1 MNAASAVAIDDRL
14 AGHGGRLCVARAL
27 HPQAPQPW
35 IDLSTGINPKPYPAP
50 RASSSSRARLP
61 EPQELRALEE
71 VAARAFGVAEQDCV
85 VAVGGSE
92 AALRLMPY
100 VLQVDRAAIVGP
112 TYSSHEDAW
121 RKAGSCVDV
130 VERTHGLLIPS
141 SPHPNPP
148 PLRRGGSQLIDI
160 PLNSQPRPFPCE
172 AGEGQDGGAGFNH
185 PHPRCAWMHEWRE
198 RRDAQERPPLRQGAG
213 RQVITVVNPNN
224 PDGAVLHRDRL
235 LALHDQLAQHDGYLV
250 VDEAFADAA
259 PACSVASLA
268 GSKRYPRLLV
278 LRSFG
283 KFYGL
288 AGLRLGFVIAAPGIA
303 QRFRSLLGDWP
314 VTADAIAAGCAA
326 YADAAWGERTRARLQ
341 SAAHS
346 LDALLV
352 RSGFTLVGGTSLF
365 RLARSNTAGRCFERL
380 LDAGILVRP
389 FDHDATLLRFGLPYG
404 APAWQRL
411 TRALGAEA

>member
-50 RASSSSRARLP
+50 RASSSARARLP

-172 AGEGQDGGAGFNH
+172 AD
-185 PHPRCAWMHEWRE
+185 
-198 RRDAQERPPLRQGAG
+198 

-224 PDGAVLHRDRL
+224 PDGAELHRDRL

>member
-50 RASSSSRARLP
+50 RANSSARARLP
-61 EPQELRALEE
+61 EPQELRALEQ

-130 VERTHGLLIPS
+130 VERTHGLLMPS

-148 PLRRGGSQLIDI
+148 PLRRGGSPIDI

-172 AGEGQDGGAGFNH
+172 AGAAPAHPCARAIRASCTSEGQDGGARVGLYRNFR
-185 PHPRCAWMHEWRE
+185 PHPSPPPLRRGGNRGALVLPATRSAEHPALAQAPIQPRCCQQRKPSLPWLHLDVHPGMALDFPRDVVHRAFERE
-198 RRDAQERPPLRQGAG
+198 RRFQ
-213 RQVITVVNPNN
+213 
-224 PDGAVLHRDRL
+224 
-235 LALHDQLAQHDGYLV
+235 
-250 VDEAFADAA
+250 
-259 PACSVASLA
+259 
-268 GSKRYPRLLV
+268 
-278 LRSFG
+278 
-283 KFYGL
+283 
-288 AGLRLGFVIAAPGIA
+288 
-303 QRFRSLLGDWP
+303 
-314 VTADAIAAGCAA
+314 
-326 YADAAWGERTRARLQ
+326 
-341 SAAHS
+341 
-346 LDALLV
+346 
-352 RSGFTLVGGTSLF
+352 
-365 RLARSNTAGRCFERL
+365 
-380 LDAGILVRP
+380 
-389 FDHDATLLRFGLPYG
+389 
-404 APAWQRL
+404 
-411 TRALGAEA
+411 